1 MTHPENSLII
11 HAEGTREELL
21 KVIWEKIFKN
31 PVEEV
36 GEEPVEM
43 EFEKEI
49 EIGEPVAMHAPGAKE
64 SDEVGS
70 VELTLKVRIDDE
82 NQAGRAAL
90 LLASTTTGE
99 AESVFKRELSSIGW
113 RSVATEV
120 GGLAGD
126 LPQKITRALVGASL
140 NAGVVEKKRN
150 EMHALM
156 HAALEAL
163 DGFLAVGMLEASVGA
178 KIAIVRNSRWISVA
192 VMGDTAYH
200 AVAHHERCGLGVMHI

>member
-1 MTHPENSLII
+1 MIWKKMFPSPRKETEKTGVEDKTYDMKA
-11 HAEGTREELL
+11 AES
-21 KVIWEKIFKN
+21 F
-31 PVEEV
+31 
-36 GEEPVEM
+36 
-43 EFEKEI
+43 
-49 EIGEPVAMHAPGAKE
+49 
-64 SDEVGS
+64 SDEDLPDYSDEKKEPLRERSDEMNGRS
-70 VELTLKVRIDDE
+70 VEVTLKIDIRDE
-82 NQAGRAAL
+82 SQIGRTAL
-90 LLASTTTGE
+90 LLAATTTS
-99 AESVFKRELSSIGW
+99 ESENRMKKELASLGW

-140 NAGVVEKKRN
+140 NAEVVEKTRS

-163 DGFLAVGMLEASVGA
+163 EGFLPIGMLEASVGA
-178 KIAIVRNSRWISVA
+178 KIAIVRNNRWIAVA

>member
-1 MTHPENSLII
+1 MIWKKMFTSPRKETEKTGDEDKTKDMKA
-11 HAEGTREELL
+11 AES
-21 KVIWEKIFKN
+21 V
-31 PVEEV
+31 
-36 GEEPVEM
+36 
-43 EFEKEI
+43 
-49 EIGEPVAMHAPGAKE
+49 
-64 SDEVGS
+64 SDEDLPDYSDEKREPLRERSDEMSGRS
-70 VELTLKVRIDDE
+70 VEVTLKIDIRDE
-82 NQAGRAAL
+82 SQIGRTAL
-90 LLASTTTGE
+90 LLAATTTS
-99 AESVFKRELSSIGW
+99 ESENRLKKELASLGW

-140 NAGVVEKKRN
+140 NAEVVEKTRS

-163 DGFLAVGMLEASVGA
+163 EGFLPIGMLEASVGA
-178 KIAIVRNSRWISVA
+178 KIAIVRNNRWIAVA

>member
-1 MTHPENSLII
+1 M
-11 HAEGTREELL
+11 
-21 KVIWEKIFKN
+21 IWKNIFKN
-31 PVEEV
+31 PQDEDVE
-36 GEEPVEM
+36 EEPVEM
-43 EFEKEI
+43 ELLQGMEEDR
-49 EIGEPVAMHAPGAKE
+49 EPVTLRMNGPRAE
-64 SDEVGS
+64 SERNA
-70 VELTLKVRIDDE
+70 VELNLKIRIDDE

-90 LLASTTTGE
+90 LLASTTTSE
-99 AESVFKRELSSIGW
+99 AESVFKRELASLGW
-113 RSVATEV
+113 KSVATEV

>member
-1 MTHPENSLII
+1 M
-11 HAEGTREELL
+11 
-21 KVIWEKIFKN
+21 IWKNIFKN
-31 PVEEV
+31 PQDEDVE
-36 GEEPVEM
+36 EEPVEM
-43 EFEKEI
+43 ELLQGMEEDR
-49 EIGEPVAMHAPGAKE
+49 EPVTLRMNGPCADSERNA
-64 SDEVGS
+64 
-70 VELTLKVRIDDE
+70 VELNLKIRIDDE

-90 LLASTTTGE
+90 LLASTTTSE
-99 AESVFKRELSSIGW
+99 AESVFKRELASLGW
-113 RSVATEV
+113 KSVAREV

>member
-1 MTHPENSLII
+1 M
-11 HAEGTREELL
+11 
-21 KVIWEKIFKN
+21 IWKNIFKN
-31 PVEEV
+31 PQDEDVEEQ
-36 GEEPVEM
+36 PVEM
-43 EFEKEI
+43 EFLQGMEEDR
-49 EIGEPVAMHAPGAKE
+49 EPVALQMNEPCADSERRG
-64 SDEVGS
+64 
-70 VELTLKVRIDDE
+70 VELNLKIRIDDE

-90 LLASTTTGE
+90 LLASTTTSE
-99 AESVFKRELSSIGW
+99 AESGFKRELASLSW
-113 RSVATEV
+113 KSVATEV

>member
-1 MTHPENSLII
+1 M
-11 HAEGTREELL
+11 
-21 KVIWEKIFKN
+21 IWKKMFTSPRKETEKIGAA
-31 PVEEV
+31 EETNDLFAAESV
-36 GEEPVEM
+36 SDEDIPDYSV
-43 EFEKEI
+43 EKEVKK
-49 EIGEPVAMHAPGAKE
+49 EPLQE
-64 SDEVGS
+64 RSDETNARS
-70 VELTLKVRIDDE
+70 VEVSLKIDIRDE
-82 NQAGRAAL
+82 SQIGRTAL
-90 LLASTTTGE
+90 LLAATTTSE
-99 AESVFKRELSSIGW
+99 TENRLKKELASLGW

-140 NAGVVEKKRN
+140 NAEVVEKTRS

-163 DGFLAVGMLEASVGA
+163 EGFLPMGMLEASVGA
-178 KIAIVRNSRWISVA
+178 KIAIVRNNRWIAVA

>member
-1 MTHPENSLII
+1 MIWKRIFTPQTIDEQPNNTGI
-11 HAEGTREELL
+11 HLA
-21 KVIWEKIFKN
+21 
-31 PVEEV
+31 
-36 GEEPVEM
+36 GEP
-43 EFEKEI
+43 EI
-49 EIGEPVAMHAPGAKE
+49 EED
-64 SDEVGS
+64 SS
-70 VELTLKVRIDDE
+70 VETAPKEEMPSSVLELTVRVRLDDE
-82 NQAGRAAL
+82 NQVGRAAL
-90 LLASTTTGE
+90 LLAATTTV
-99 AESVFKRELSSIGW
+99 ESENSFRRDLARWNW

-156 HAALEAL
+156 HAAVEAL
-163 DGFLAVGMLEASVGA
+163 DGFLAVGMLEASIGA
-178 KIAIVRNSRWISVA
+178 KISIVRNSRWIAVA

>member
-1 MTHPENSLII
+1 M
-11 HAEGTREELL
+11 
-21 KVIWEKIFKN
+21 IWKRIFTPQTIDEQPN
-31 PVEEV
+31 NTGIPLA
-36 GEEPVEM
+36 
-43 EFEKEI
+43 
-49 EIGEPVAMHAPGAKE
+49 GEPE
-64 SDEVGS
+64 SEEDSS
-70 VELTLKVRIDDE
+70 VETAPKEEMPSSVLELTVRVRLDDE
-82 NQAGRAAL
+82 NQVGRAAL
-90 LLASTTTGE
+90 LLAATTTV
-99 AESVFKRELSSIGW
+99 ESENSFRRDLARWNW

-156 HAALEAL
+156 HAAVEAL
-163 DGFLAVGMLEASVGA
+163 DGFLAVGMLEASIGA
-178 KIAIVRNSRWISVA
+178 KISIVRNSRWIAVA

>member
-1 MTHPENSLII
+1 M
-11 HAEGTREELL
+11 
-21 KVIWEKIFKN
+21 IWKKIFKN
-31 PVEEV
+31 PQDEDVE
-36 GEEPVEM
+36 EEPVEM
-43 EFEKEI
+43 EFIKEM
-49 EIGEPVAMHAPGAKE
+49 EEREPVTLQMNGPGGDPERNA
-64 SDEVGS
+64 
-70 VELTLKVRIDDE
+70 VELNLKIRIDDE

-90 LLASTTTGE
+90 LLASTTTSE
-99 AESVFKRELSSIGW
+99 AETVFKRELASLGW
-113 RSVATEV
+113 KSVATEV

-163 DGFLAVGMLEASVGA
+163 DGFLVVGMLEASVGA

>member
-1 MTHPENSLII
+1 MVW
-11 HAEGTREELL
+11 
-21 KVIWEKIFKN
+21 KKIFNAPKEGMEDE
-31 PVEEV
+31 VEEIAS
-36 GEEPVEM
+36 GENDFGADSTES
-43 EFEKEI
+43 
-49 EIGEPVAMHAPGAKE
+49 GEAAGPDRVAPKNREREGK
-64 SDEVGS
+64 G
-70 VELTLKVRIDDE
+70 VELSLSIRIDDE
-82 NQAGRAAL
+82 SQVGRAAL
-90 LLASTTTGE
+90 LLAATTSNE
-99 AESVFKRELSSIGW
+99 AEQKFKDDLSSMGW

-120 GGLAGD
+120 GGLVGD
-126 LPQKITRALVGASL
+126 LPPKITRALVGASL

-163 DGFLAVGMLEASVGA
+163 EGFLTTGMLEASIGA

>member
-1 MTHPENSLII
+1 MIWKKMFTSPRKETETAADNEK
-11 HAEGTREELL
+11 ADEMKEE
-21 KVIWEKIFKN
+21 KTPPNEKIPDLSRGKS
-31 PVEEV
+31 EGLREV
-36 GEEPVEM
+36 PEEP
-43 EFEKEI
+43 
-49 EIGEPVAMHAPGAKE
+49 GAR
-64 SDEVGS
+64 S
-70 VELTLKVRIDDE
+70 VEVTLKIDIRDDS
-82 NQAGRAAL
+82 QIGRTAL
-90 LLASTTTGE
+90 LLAATTSS
-99 AESVFKRELSSIGW
+99 ESENRLKKELATLGW

-140 NAGVVEKKRN
+140 NAEVVEKTRN

-178 KIAIVRNSRWISVA
+178 KIAIVRNSRWIAVA

>member
-1 MTHPENSLII
+1 M
-11 HAEGTREELL
+11 
-21 KVIWEKIFKN
+21 IWKNIFKN
-31 PVEEV
+31 PQDEDVE
-36 GEEPVEM
+36 EEPVEM
-43 EFEKEI
+43 ELLQGMEEDR
-49 EIGEPVAMHAPGAKE
+49 EPVTLRMNGPRAE
-64 SDEVGS
+64 SERNA
-70 VELTLKVRIDDE
+70 VELNLKIRIDDE

-90 LLASTTTGE
+90 LLASTTTSE
-99 AESVFKRELSSIGW
+99 AESVFKRELASLGW
-113 RSVATEV
+113 KSVATEV

-178 KIAIVRNSRWISVA
+178 KIAIVRNSRWIAVA

>member
-1 MTHPENSLII
+1 
-11 HAEGTREELL
+11 
-21 KVIWEKIFKN
+21 VIWKNIFKN
-31 PVEEV
+31 PQDEDVE
-36 GEEPVEM
+36 EEPVEM
-43 EFEKEI
+43 ELLQGMEEDR
-49 EIGEPVAMHAPGAKE
+49 EPVTLQMNGPRAE
-64 SDEVGS
+64 SERNG
-70 VELTLKVRIDDE
+70 VELNLKIRIDDE

-90 LLASTTTGE
+90 LLASTTTSE
-99 AESVFKRELSSIGW
+99 AESVFKRELASLGW
-113 RSVATEV
+113 KSVATEV

>member
-1 MTHPENSLII
+1 M
-11 HAEGTREELL
+11 
-21 KVIWEKIFKN
+21 IWKRIFN
-31 PVEEV
+31 PSQDEHE
-36 GEEPVEM
+36 EEPVEM
-43 EFEKEI
+43 ESAVESQTEKKQGEV
-49 EIGEPVAMHAPGAKE
+49 EDRRGAREPVPLDINSRGGDSE
-64 SDEVGS
+64 RVGI
-70 VELTLKVRIDDE
+70 ELNLKIRIDDE
-82 NQAGRAAL
+82 SQVGRAAL
-90 LLASTTTGE
+90 LLAATTSN
-99 AESVFKRELSSIGW
+99 ESEGVFKKELASLGW
-113 RSVATEV
+113 KSVATEV

-178 KIAIVRNSRWISVA
+178 KIAIVRNNKWISVA

>member
-1 MTHPENSLII
+1 M
-11 HAEGTREELL
+11 
-21 KVIWEKIFKN
+21 IWKRIFTPQTIDEQPN
-31 PVEEV
+31 NTGIPLA
-36 GEEPVEM
+36 
-43 EFEKEI
+43 
-49 EIGEPVAMHAPGAKE
+49 GEPE
-64 SDEVGS
+64 SEEDSS
-70 VELTLKVRIDDE
+70 VETAPKEEMPSSVLELTVRVRLDDE
-82 NQAGRAAL
+82 NQVGRAAL
-90 LLASTTTGE
+90 LLAATTTE
-99 AESVFKRELSSIGW
+99 ESENSFRRDLARWNW

-156 HAALEAL
+156 HAAVEAL
-163 DGFLAVGMLEASVGA
+163 DGFLAVGMLEASIGA
-178 KIAIVRNSRWISVA
+178 KISIVRNSRWIAVA

>member
-1 MTHPENSLII
+1 M
-11 HAEGTREELL
+11 
-21 KVIWEKIFKN
+21 IWKNIFKN
-31 PVEEV
+31 PQDEDVE
-36 GEEPVEM
+36 EEPVEM
-43 EFEKEI
+43 ELLQGMEEDR
-49 EIGEPVAMHAPGAKE
+49 EPVTLQMNGPRAE
-64 SDEVGS
+64 SERNA
-70 VELTLKVRIDDE
+70 VELNLKIRIDDE

-90 LLASTTTGE
+90 LLASTTTSE
-99 AESVFKRELSSIGW
+99 AESVFKRELASLGW
-113 RSVATEV
+113 KSVATEV

>member
-1 MTHPENSLII
+1 MIWKKIFNNPQEDS
-11 HAEGTREELL
+11 EEELVTVEAEA
-21 KVIWEKIFKN
+21 K
-31 PVEEV
+31 PVEERELLTEAGSAEQKKDSFAGV
-36 GEEPVEM
+36 TA
-43 EFEKEI
+43 
-49 EIGEPVAMHAPGAKE
+49 PVATQEREHGGFEMN
-64 SDEVGS
+64 
-70 VELTLKVRIDDE
+70 LKVRIDDDS
-82 NQAGRAAL
+82 QVGRAAL
-90 LLASTTTGE
+90 LLAATTNNETE
-99 AESVFKRELSSIGW
+99 CFFKKELSSIGW
-113 RSVATEV
+113 KSVATEV

-140 NAGVVEKKRN
+140 NAGVVEKRRD

-178 KIAIVRNSRWISVA
+178 KIAIVRNNKWISVA

>member
-1 MTHPENSLII
+1 
-11 HAEGTREELL
+11 
-21 KVIWEKIFKN
+21 VIWKNIFKN
-31 PVEEV
+31 PQDEDIE
-36 GEEPVEM
+36 EEPVEM
-43 EFEKEI
+43 ELLQGMEE
-49 EIGEPVAMHAPGAKE
+49 EREPVTLQMNGPSADSE
-64 SDEVGS
+64 RSS
-70 VELTLKVRIDDE
+70 IELNLKIRIDDE

-90 LLASTTTGE
+90 LLASTTTSE
-99 AESVFKRELSSIGW
+99 AENIFKRELASLGW
-113 RSVATEV
+113 KSVATEV

-163 DGFLAVGMLEASVGA
+163 DGFLVVGMLEASVGA
-178 KIAIVRNSRWISVA
+178 KIAIVRNNRWISVA

>member
-1 MTHPENSLII
+1 M
-11 HAEGTREELL
+11 
-21 KVIWEKIFKN
+21 IWKNIFKN
-31 PVEEV
+31 PQDEDVE
-36 GEEPVEM
+36 EEPVEM
-43 EFEKEI
+43 ELLQGMEEDR
-49 EIGEPVAMHAPGAKE
+49 EPVTLQMNGPRAE
-64 SDEVGS
+64 SERNA
-70 VELTLKVRIDDE
+70 VELNLKIRIDDE

-90 LLASTTTGE
+90 LLASTTTSE
-99 AESVFKRELSSIGW
+99 AESVFKRELASLGW
-113 RSVATEV
+113 KSVATEV

-178 KIAIVRNSRWISVA
+178 KIAIVRNSRWIAVA

>member
-1 MTHPENSLII
+1 MFVFWKKIFNAPQ
-11 HAEGTREELL
+11 EEL
-21 KVIWEKIFKN
+21 ED
-31 PVEEV
+31 ES
-36 GEEPVEM
+36 VEM
-43 EFEKEI
+43 EAGAECPEEGTPRPSPQSHGREKEPLSLDINSRGVESEQPGIDLNLRIRI
-49 EIGEPVAMHAPGAKE
+49 EDE
-64 SDEVGS
+64 SQV
-70 VELTLKVRIDDE
+70 
-82 NQAGRAAL
+82 GRAAL
-90 LLASTTTGE
+90 LLAATTSNETE
-99 AESVFKRELSSIGW
+99 CVFKKELSSIGW

-163 DGFLAVGMLEASVGA
+163 DGFLVVGMLEASVGA
-178 KIAIVRNSRWISVA
+178 KIAIVRNSKWISVA

>member
-1 MTHPENSLII
+1 M
-11 HAEGTREELL
+11 
-21 KVIWEKIFKN
+21 IWKRIFKN
-31 PVEEV
+31 SQDEDIEDIEEEAADMELSK
-36 GEEPVEM
+36 GMEEEREPVTLHM
-43 EFEKEI
+43 N
-49 EIGEPVAMHAPGAKE
+49 GLGANSE
-64 SDEVGS
+64 RGA
-70 VELTLKVRIDDE
+70 VELTLKIRIDDE

-90 LLASTTTGE
+90 LLASTTSNE
-99 AESVFKRELSSIGW
+99 DEIVFKRELASLGW
-113 RSVATEV
+113 KSVATEV

-163 DGFLAVGMLEASVGA
+163 DGFLVVGLLEASVGA
-178 KIAIVRNSRWISVA
+178 KIAIVRNNRWISVA

>member
-1 MTHPENSLII
+1 MRYNDIR
-11 HAEGTREELL
+11 EGSGGL
-21 KVIWEKIFKN
+21 VIWKRIFTPQTIDEQPN
-31 PVEEV
+31 NTGIPVA
-36 GEEPVEM
+36 
-43 EFEKEI
+43 
-49 EIGEPVAMHAPGAKE
+49 GEPE
-64 SDEVGS
+64 SEEDTS
-70 VELTLKVRIDDE
+70 VETAPKEERPSSVLELTVRVRLDDE
-82 NQAGRAAL
+82 NQVGRAAL
-90 LLASTTTGE
+90 LLAATTTE
-99 AESVFKRELSSIGW
+99 ESENSFRRDLARWNW

-156 HAALEAL
+156 HAAVEAL
-163 DGFLAVGMLEASVGA
+163 DGFLAVGMLEASIGA
-178 KIAIVRNSRWISVA
+178 KISIVRNSRWIAVA